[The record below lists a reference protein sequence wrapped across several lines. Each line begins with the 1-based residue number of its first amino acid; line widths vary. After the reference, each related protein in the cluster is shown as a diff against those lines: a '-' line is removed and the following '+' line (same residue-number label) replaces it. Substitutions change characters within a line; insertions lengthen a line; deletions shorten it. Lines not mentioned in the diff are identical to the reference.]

1 MRPSKLFALL
11 FGSLVQA
18 SQNPLTTYSTTLVD
32 LLSAD
37 SDYTQLLRLLQRTRL
52 IPTLNKLEGSTFFA
66 PTNDAIQRY
75 SLWND
80 YLSFPESE
88 LTDNVN
94 ERIRQTLFYHILNY
108 TLPSFPP
115 TGGVEIYRTL
125 HFPRIPVEPPSGDP
139 PPAPPWVPLP
149 GGSLNDESQRL
160 RAAVREGKAYVSVDA
175 FGEQGIPTA
184 KDPVSGTNCMLIGI
198 HEVIEPPSSLA
209 NIIRGNPALSY
220 LTNILPEAQMK
231 ALEITPGLT
240 VFLPENKAWNRL
252 PRVVRLYL
260 ESQFS
265 NADLKWI
272 VGMHAAAGKLGY
284 TTRLKDA
291 TKIRTIEGNK
301 LQINATADTITV
313 AGSELRQRDVYASNG
328 VLHTVSDLLLPP
340 GSLRPN
346 AEKYLLALNCSTFVE
361 LLRSSNLTSLV
372 TDVDAEYTILAPRDD
387 VLEITGGSFPDEGTD
402 ELKRSLKYH
411 FIPGRWT
418 TDRLKDGS
426 LLETELVEVG
436 LAGGR
441 QVLDV
446 GVSTTISSKPGK
458 DGRKELYFG
467 GAGVIG
473 DPIEIE
479 NSLIYFISHS
489 IEYISALRNG
499 TDRTF
504 RTIEGTDVGVS
515 RQDNDD
521 RGVDVVVTGSGGWD
535 GLHAKL
541 DLNSKANTLTETGVL
556 HQIDTLMIP
565 RSVQITLGNLVRAAG
580 GGTMASLVTRA
591 GLEWVLNG
599 TAPPEDSEY
608 AKLGEGIGWT
618 LLVPRDEA
626 WKEVNL
632 TALWEDPKAVR
643 NLVTQHLIPTFPP
656 SKDDK
661 KDRNK
666 GGKKPRDRLGALV
679 DADENNMPL
688 NMNGE
693 THVTA
698 RSSFSSYGQISFHDK
713 GDHYVV
719 GITGARG
726 TKAEEDWAK
735 VMVWGR
741 STVSTGKRGQY
752 SAKGGVIKIDRVLQP
767 YTPKWWIQYGPP
779 AAGVSAVVL
788 TIVAL
793 GFTVRWLYKRRESEP
808 TYEPVGRD
816 EEEDG

>member
-473 DPIEIE
+473 DP
-479 NSLIYFISHS
+479 
-489 IEYISALRNG
+489 
-499 TDRTF
+499 
-504 RTIEGTDVGVS
+504 
-515 RQDNDD
+515 
-521 RGVDVVVTGSGGWD
+521 
-535 GLHAKL
+535 
-541 DLNSKANTLTETGVL
+541 
-556 HQIDTLMIP
+556 M
-565 RSVQITLGNLVRAAG
+565 QITLGNLVRAAG